1 MKKRSILMF
10 LLIGILLLAGVL
22 TMGMGPRNMGPGMMR
37 SSDVFVDNE
46 YEYLVHMIP
55 HHREAID
62 NAEIL
67 KEYTERAEMETFAE
81 TIIQTQSEEIELMQN
96 FLNEWYPNEPH
107 EVEYEPMMGDYENL
121 RGDELDQAF
130 LQDMIPHHME
140 AVMMS
145 QQLLMR
151 GLAEHE
157 EVAILAR
164 DIRNNQRDEIDQMD
178 EWLSDWN
185 NDSSWM
191 SWDNDSSWMFWDN
204 DSRGMMGRSG
214 WPTVLLW
221 IGSIAIILILVILL
235 LAIMFNRKKGN
246 HESKSASD
254 KSASDKSAKE
264 ILDIRFSKG
273 EITEEEYLKRRKHMD
288 E

>member
-1 MKKRSILMF
+1 MKKRSTQIFILV
-10 LLIGILLLAGVL
+10 GVLLLAGL
-22 TMGMGPRNMGPGMMR
+22 INMGMRPGHMGPGMMR

-55 HHREAID
+55 HHQEAID

-67 KEYTERAEMETFAE
+67 KENTEREEMRDFAE
-81 TIIQTQSEEIELMQN
+81 EIIQTQSEEIELMQS
-96 FLNEWYPNEPH
+96 FLNDWYPNEDH
-107 EVEYEPMMGDYENL
+107 EVRYEPMMGDYENL
-121 RGDELDQAF
+121 RGEELDWAF

-151 GLAEHE
+151 GMAEHE
-157 EVAILAR
+157 EVAILAQ
-164 DIRNNQRDEIDQMD
+164 DIRNNQRDEIFKME

-185 NDSSWM
+185 DGSSGMFRDNDSSWM
-191 SWDNDSSWMFWDN
+191 SWGD
-204 DSRGMMGRSG
+204 DSRGMMGRTQ

-221 IGSIAIILILVILL
+221 TGFIVIVVILVVVILL
-235 LAIMFNRKKGN
+235 NRNKN
-246 HESKSASD
+246 STEAKSST
-254 KSASDKSAKE
+254 KNSAKE
-264 ILDIRFSKG
+264 ILDMRLAKG
-273 EITEEEYLKRRKHMD
+273 EISEEEYQNRRKHLQ

>member
-1 MKKRSILMF
+1 MKKRSTGIFILA
-10 LLIGILLLAGVL
+10 GVLLLAGLVNA
-22 TMGMGPRNMGPGMMR
+22 GMGPGHRGPGMMR

-67 KEYTERAEMETFAE
+67 RENTEREEMRNFAE
-81 TIIQTQSEEIELMQN
+81 EIIQTQREEIRLMEG
-96 FLNEWYPNEPH
+96 FLNDWYPEEDH
-107 EVEYEPMMGDYENL
+107 EVRYEPMMGDYENL
-121 RGDELDQAF
+121 TGNELDIAF
-130 LQDMIPHHME
+130 LEDMIPHHME

-157 EVAILAR
+157 EVAVLAQ
-164 DIRNNQRDEIDQMD
+164 DIRNEQRDEIFKME

-191 SWDNDSSWMFWDN
+191 SGDNDSSWMFWGN
-204 DSRGMMGRSG
+204 NSRGMMGRTG
-214 WPTVLLW
+214 WPTALLW
-221 IGSIAIILILVILL
+221 IGFIIIAVIALAVVVILL
-235 LAIMFNRKKGN
+235 NRT
-246 HESKSASD
+246 KSSTDA
-254 KSASDKSAKE
+254 KSSSGKSAKE
-264 ILDIRFSKG
+264 LLDIRFARG
-273 EITEEEYLKRRKHMD
+273 EISEEEYQNRRKHLED
-288 E
+288 